1 LAVQQRLGLLSDRRA
16 RVSFYYRFG
25 IGPTRTLLDIDLSLP
40 LNTVELASQG
50 IHDELWTAD
59 VPAVVRVLP
68 LDGDHADLAY
78 NVSWSQLAT
87 GVDGVLWLIRRP

>member
-1 LAVQQRLGLLSDRRA
+1 M
-16 RVSFYYRFG
+16 
-25 IGPTRTLLDIDLSLP
+25 
-40 LNTVELASQG
+40 ELASQG

-78 NVSWSQLAT
+78 NVSWSQLAI